1 MDARGTGQALFDAA
15 AALSESRGTQHQPA
29 NALLRHSSQCPHQT
43 VRREQG
49 RGTESTATVWSNAA
63 TPIAGPP
70 LSTCFLV
77 VFFVLIVLIC
87 ICKYC
92 IKALYESGWAMRRFG
107 ERRGL
112 LLHAQRTDLPPPYYT
127 RSPERWGK
135 RSCSTSETEFS
146 SLGPDV
152 EQPLASLPAP

>member
-92 IKALYESGWAMRRFG
+92 IKAHLI
-107 ERRGL
+107 GL
-112 LLHAQRTDLPPPYYT
+112 AFYYKFTEFHEGLPSNV

>member
-29 NALLRHSSQCPHQT
+29 NALLRHSSQ
-43 VRREQG
+43 
-49 RGTESTATVWSNAA
+49 
-63 TPIAGPP
+63 
-70 LSTCFLV
+70 
-77 VFFVLIVLIC
+77 
-87 ICKYC
+87 
-92 IKALYESGWAMRRFG
+92 
-107 ERRGL
+107 
-112 LLHAQRTDLPPPYYT
+112 